1 MLSLYKSNIY
11 LYTYVEI
18 YYNALAHCRNI
29 NRRFV
34 FFSFFFAILFNKPQQ
49 WGCHMHN
56 VVEHSGNKRN

>member
-1 MLSLYKSNIY
+1 MLSLYISNIY

-34 FFSFFFAILFNKPQQ
+34 FCAILFNKPQQ
-49 WGCHMHN
+49 WGCHIHN